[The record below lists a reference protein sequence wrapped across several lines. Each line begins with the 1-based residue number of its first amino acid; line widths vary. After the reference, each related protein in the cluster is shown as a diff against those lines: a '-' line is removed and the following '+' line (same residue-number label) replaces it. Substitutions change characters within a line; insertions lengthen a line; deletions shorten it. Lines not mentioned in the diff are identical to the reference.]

1 MKAILIVRLSVLPNF
16 HVISDLVH
24 YASQVCRLFSLF
36 LLLVHSSLVGAECV
50 SILCGKR
57 SSTLLHLHCFLM
69 REQPALLWSWMRWS
83 DNQITMRGQ
92 GAEHKTTVIIML
104 LTFSGQPTQTLKWA
118 DICSAEHVS
127 LMDASFAGK
136 QRMWSGWPMQCRHSS
151 PGAPFT

>member
-69 REQPALLWSWMRWS
+69 REQPALL
-83 DNQITMRGQ
+83 
-92 GAEHKTTVIIML
+92 
-104 LTFSGQPTQTLKWA
+104 
-118 DICSAEHVS
+118 
-127 LMDASFAGK
+127 
-136 QRMWSGWPMQCRHSS
+136 
-151 PGAPFT
+151 